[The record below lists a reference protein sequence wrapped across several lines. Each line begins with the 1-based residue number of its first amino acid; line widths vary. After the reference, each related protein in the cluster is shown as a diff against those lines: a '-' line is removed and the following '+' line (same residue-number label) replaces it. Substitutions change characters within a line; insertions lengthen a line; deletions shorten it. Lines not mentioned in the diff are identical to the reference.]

1 MTVSWECVIS
11 MHLADMTCHA
21 DSLASSGASS
31 GGQPYSTCFLVPLCS
46 CTPAF
51 AAVRLT
57 LTCHLWYMVSKQSEA
72 TATACRATFDTDNI
86 DIGPERRAY
95 LDHRLSR
102 AWEVNSQ
109 VCMCYLGTP
118 IPLASVPCTSQ
129 MCMTWLYGYTHL
141 LLPEA
146 TASKSQ
152 SSPACHTISP
162 AALYYAHLLIL
173 LLVALSH
180 LNVAVSAALC
190 HASCIC

>member
-1 MTVSWECVIS
+1 MQTAELPQTLLLEVSQTQHASWFILLLNSWFCCCMLHVDLS
-11 MHLADMTCHA
+11 SLVHGVKAKPDMT
-21 DSLASSGASS
+21 
-31 GGQPYSTCFLVPLCS
+31 
-46 CTPAF
+46 
-51 AAVRLT
+51 
-57 LTCHLWYMVSKQSEA
+57 A
-72 TATACRATFDTDNI
+72 TICRATFDTDNI